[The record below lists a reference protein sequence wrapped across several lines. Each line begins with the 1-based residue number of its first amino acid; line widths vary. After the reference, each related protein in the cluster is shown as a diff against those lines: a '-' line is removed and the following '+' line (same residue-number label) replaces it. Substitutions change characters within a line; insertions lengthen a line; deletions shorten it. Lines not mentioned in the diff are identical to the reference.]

1 MINIQEQALYVTSLG
16 KFFMKSADNKQQESH
31 LSITVQVTTDQTLV
45 FQHTGYVRS
54 LVVSTLNTTVA
65 EKSQRS
71 KIAVY
76 VNVNI

>member
-1 MINIQEQALYVTSLG
+1 MYVTSLG